1 MMKLGCCSTIC
12 GEINSPM
19 FDTIEQTNANVD
31 AKSSVA
37 NDDGDKSNASRLDVV
52 RMLSPTP
59 RLPLFSAKLFIL
71 AWIISTMAL
80 SISNSTHHSFWL
92 AYLTHWGITC
102 TAAYMVMSVIS
113 FVYLAKR
120 PPVNQGTLEGGVGL
134 LVKSTWALCAISIPS
149 ELMITILFWVL
160 EFDGT
165 VRYVSVMVHGGAYI
179 LLMIDAFILS
189 RIPLR
194 MRQFIL
200 SEMLAILY
208 ILWTVVHAYSGL
220 GNPYVDTDE
229 DKTDD
234 AIYSTL
240 AWKNNTTTAAIVSL
254 GVVFIAN
261 PIIFLFCRALSRIL
275 PRRLCEVSDEQRS
288 AKLHDEEEAVVVY

>member
-1 MMKLGCCSTIC
+1 MKSGCCSTIC

-19 FDTIEQTNANVD
+19 FDIAEQTNANID
-31 AKSSVA
+31 DKSPLA
-37 NDDGDKSNASRLDVV
+37 NDDDDDKSNASRLDVV
-52 RMLSPTP
+52 AMLSPTP
-59 RLPLFSAKLFIL
+59 RLPILSAKVFML
-71 AWIISTMAL
+71 AWIVSTMAL
-80 SISNSTHHSFWL
+80 SIKNSTHHSFWL
-92 AYLTHWGITC
+92 AYLTHWGITF
-102 TAAYMVMSVIS
+102 TAAYMLMSVIS

-120 PPVNQGTLEGGVGL
+120 PPENQGGVGL
-134 LVKSTWALCAISIPS
+134 LVKITWALCATAIPM
-149 ELMITILFWVL
+149 ELMITILFWIL

-165 VRYVSVMVHGGAYI
+165 VRYVSVMVHGGAAI
-179 LLMIDAFILS
+179 LIMIDAFILS

-194 MRQFIL
+194 MKQFIL
-200 SEMLAILY
+200 SELFAILY

-261 PIIFLFCRALSRIL
+261 PVIFLFCRALSRIL
-275 PRRLCEVSDEQRS
+275 PRRLCEVSDEQGS
-288 AKLHDEEEAVVVY
+288 AKLHDDEEAVVVY

>member
-1 MMKLGCCSTIC
+1 
-12 GEINSPM
+12 
-19 FDTIEQTNANVD
+19 
-31 AKSSVA
+31 
-37 NDDGDKSNASRLDVV
+37 
-52 RMLSPTP
+52 
-59 RLPLFSAKLFIL
+59 
-71 AWIISTMAL
+71 
-80 SISNSTHHSFWL
+80 
-92 AYLTHWGITC
+92 
-102 TAAYMVMSVIS
+102 
-113 FVYLAKR
+113 
-120 PPVNQGTLEGGVGL
+120 
-134 LVKSTWALCAISIPS
+134 
-149 ELMITILFWVL
+149 
-160 EFDGT
+160 
-165 VRYVSVMVHGGAYI
+165 MVHGGAYI

-208 ILWTVVHAYSGL
+208 VLWTVVHAYSGL

-261 PIIFLFCRALSRIL
+261 PVIFLFCRALSRIL
-275 PRRLCEVSDEQRS
+275 PRRLCEVSDDQGS
-288 AKLHDEEEAVVVY
+288 TQLHDEEEAVVVY